1 MYVLVY
7 ETGYE
12 QMNVVSG
19 ITHATESKANQG
31 GKGVLEAEL
40 TTLCRV
46 VREDC

>member
-12 QMNVVSG
+12 QMNVSG
-19 ITHATESKANQG
+19 ITHATGSKANQG

-40 TTLCRV
+40 ATLRRV